1 MSARTGGG
9 LFTREATPVGTW
21 LKIASGE
28 PAEIMAF
35 AGFDFVVVDLEHAP
49 LDLETAYRLINTA
62 AALGM
67 TPIVRVP
74 DKTPSTIQ
82 KILDAGAMGILVP
95 HVDTVEEAAAVGRAC
110 RFPPHGVRGA
120 GGTSRAGA
128 WGLKPNA
135 EYLATGNDDV
145 LCIPQ
150 LESVEAIKAA
160 PEMLALDTVDAVFVG
175 AADLS
180 MSHGFDTRVAGR
192 ARPDRL
198 GDRGRARRREALR
211 ARVRRGAG
219 EGRAGGAG
227 RLRLRPAQQRH
238 DDAGRSR
245 PRPGPGVPGR
255 DRMTLSLPRT
265 ALSIAELDD
274 LDHHGVVR
282 FVRALEEYG
291 HRMVW
296 IPEVAGREAFTT
308 AALVLAS
315 TSRLIVGNGV
325 ARALERV
332 PKSAGSAA
340 RDLAAGLPRAL
351 CAGARGQR
359 SGP

>member
-1 MSARTGGG
+1 VSTRTGGG
-9 LFTREATPVGTW
+9 LFTREVTPVGTW

-49 LDLETAYRLINTA
+49 LDLQTAYRLINTA

-135 EYLATGNDDV
+135 EYLAAGNDDV

-180 MSHGFDTRVAGR
+180 MLMGSTPAS
-192 ARPDRL
+192 PDVL
-198 GDRGRARRREALR
+198 DLIASAI
-211 ARVRRGAG
+211 AA
-219 EGRAGGAG
+219 A
-227 RLRLRPAQQRH
+227 H
-238 DDAGRSR
+238 DAGKRC
-245 PRPGPGVPGR
+245 GLAFGGVPEKAAQAVR
-255 DRMTLSLPRT
+255 DGCDFVLLSNDTTML
-265 ALSIAELDD
+265 AEAARGL
-274 LDHHGVVR
+274 
-282 FVRALEEYG
+282 VRAF
-291 HRMVW
+291 RD
-296 IPEVAGREAFTT
+296 AT
-308 AALVLAS
+308 A
-315 TSRLIVGNGV
+315 
-325 ARALERV
+325 
-332 PKSAGSAA
+332 
-340 RDLAAGLPRAL
+340 
-351 CAGARGQR
+351 
-359 SGP
+359 